1 MQIGKPPLCYFFS
14 RILLVPAIP
23 FLLIGCQNAEPRVL
37 LRYTPQ
43 VGETYR
49 YALTIR
55 QPNNPIEV
63 TGDMHVLSKQEDGYR
78 VQFSGVLAHEVFS
91 RAMTISDR
99 HNASDPGYVSLN
111 FPDDPVTVDTEWS
124 GVVPWYFENYYV
136 LDPTEMNLPATYRL
150 LEIEKGESGRLAV
163 IEQSTDVDVAVNGLV
178 LQVGQVG
185 VRWDE
190 RGTITDVYPGY
201 DALGKL
207 QAGDVVVGINDQ
219 EAGTAGGLMW
229 LAEKHIQRPKEA
241 NVVRFAVLRA
251 GQKQQIEVEKSTDE
265 LAVVKVG
272 NVKGTLRTTFDVDR
286 GILLWAEAT
295 INQEDVDCTSA
306 TIGTFP
312 IVDDYGGL
320 HKFGYLKG
328 KTTYQDH
335 LGSERVAWTLSLV
348 E

>member
-190 RGTITDVYPGY
+190 RGTIT
-201 DALGKL
+201 
-207 QAGDVVVGINDQ
+207 
-219 EAGTAGGLMW
+219 E
-229 LAEKHIQRPKEA
+229 EA